1 MRLLRLVKLL
11 EVYKE
16 PPKKIVKPSK
26 TVEPGEVTQDQVSKE
41 DQKIMDSITAQYE
54 KDVANAGTYITREL
68 DKKGKSDLAIQL
80 NATFPNLKLRTDGKY
95 DPDLIDAY
103 KEALQL
109 NLNRS
114 LNSLENIPFA
124 DFLVI
129 TETEGTYK
137 GTGDSD
143 VPTTA
148 ISPRA
153 TATGYIK
160 EAYASLGIDRD
171 ATPEEIDSLTR
182 VLNDAENRFKTTRI
196 GGVTKDLLG
205 NRSQF
210 IANLISTGEYLDPN
224 TNKPIKG
231 LEKLNPKEKKK
242 FDKAN
247 KVIGNLSKAVTTAK
261 ADTRSLTV
269 QTLQSTANA
278 NGVILNPTQ
287 LEQYAL
293 EIEGGKD
300 IKIIQSQIRNIAGL
314 GMPDNVKKLLGEG
327 IDLDTVY
334 TLHIRSQMA
343 AILEINP
350 ANY

>member
-1 MRLLRLVKLL
+1 MLT
-11 EVYKE
+11 
-16 PPKKIVKPSK
+16 KK
-26 TVEPGEVTQDQVSKE
+26 
-41 DQKIMDSITAQYE
+41 
-54 KDVANAGTYITREL
+54 
-68 DKKGKSDLAIQL
+68 
-80 NATFPNLKLRTDGKY
+80 
-95 DPDLIDAY
+95 
-103 KEALQL
+103 ALQL

-261 ADTRSLTV
+261 ADTRSLTA

-314 GMPDNVKKLLGEG
+314 GMPDNVKKLLAEG
-327 IDLDTVY
+327 TDLDTVY
-334 TLHIRSQMA
+334 APYKTQMA
-343 AILEINP
+343 AILEVNP
-350 ANY
+350 QTISFTDPALRSAIGPNGEMPIYDFQKSLRRDPRWEFTDNGKAEVASKTLKILQLMGLQG